1 MFFIRIIATLGV
13 FNQIKGS
20 HLIDIRAI
28 QDKLTIFSN
37 EREWDQFQSPKN
49 LSMGLV
55 RESAELLE
63 LFQWLTEKESIDI
76 VHSEKQMGLVKEEMA
91 DVFLFLVRLADKLDV
106 DIEKAA
112 LEKIKINE
120 SKYPINLSKG
130 NMEKYNRRNK

>member
-1 MFFIRIIATLGV
+1 M
-13 FNQIKGS
+13 
-20 HLIDIRAI
+20 IDIKAI
-28 QDKLTIFSN
+28 QEKLTIFSN

-63 LFQWLTEKESIDI
+63 LFQWLTEQQSIDI
-76 VHSEKQMGLVKEEMA
+76 VRSEKQMLLVREEMA

-120 SKYPINLSKG
+120 IKYPINLSKG
-130 NMEKYNRRNK
+130 NIEKYNRRSK

>member
-1 MFFIRIIATLGV
+1 M
-13 FNQIKGS
+13 
-20 HLIDIRAI
+20 IDIKAI

-76 VHSEKQMGLVKEEMA
+76 VHSEKLMLLVREEMA

-120 SKYPINLSKG
+120 SRYPINLSKG